1 MDRRKLG
8 GQGVD
13 QAVSPDAVAGTR
25 YAERDMALLGH

>member
-8 GQGVD
+8 GRRLEEN
-13 QAVSPDAVAGTR
+13 AAVAGTR